1 VSEPPQQAAPDG
13 PPAGSQ
19 GEAKPSAEALEQELK
34 DLAQALSHDLRA
46 PLRALEGFSRMLLE
60 QHQEG
65 LDEQGRDYLRRL
77 REASAHM
84 SRQIEGLMRL
94 ARVSAAELRRR
105 PVDLGVL
112 AREQLGRLAERDP
125 GRAPAVTVVVDDG
138 LVGDA
143 DPILAATLLEV
154 LLANAWKFTRG
165 VAAPRIEVGREQTGD
180 GPAIWFVRD
189 NGAGFDTRYAERL
202 FHPFARL
209 HRETEFEGLGIGLA
223 VARRVVNR
231 HGGRVWAQATPGAGA
246 TFYFTFQ

>member
-1 VSEPPQQAAPDG
+1 VSEPPRPAPDG
-13 PPAGSQ
+13 PPAGSPR
-19 GEAKPSAEALEQELK
+19 EVKPSAEALERELK

-84 SRQIEGLMRL
+84 SRQIEGLTRL
-94 ARVSAAELRRR
+94 ARVSAAELRRQ

-125 GRAPAVTVVVDDG
+125 GRTPAVTAAIDDG
-138 LVGDA
+138 LVADA
-143 DPILAATLLEV
+143 DAILAATLLEV

-165 VAAPRIEVGREQTGD
+165 VAAPRIEVSREQAD
-180 GPAIWFVRD
+180 GQAIWLVRD

-231 HGGRVWAQATPGAGA
+231 HGGRVWAQAVPGAGA